1 MMNWTP
7 LTAGVET
14 VVVFVVGTVVAVR
27 MHHHFWPAVDD
38 DDDDYNLHQ
47 IVAGTHDGWL
57 FQASLYRRKNAPSPM
72 GPNCWLLMQAQWAL
86 HVQPPAPEMRMYV
99 LQEFPLLSPKS
110 IVNTCPVP
118 QSVTEDFFAPA
129 KKQIQVQQLIFGGT
143 KLDNCICY
151 SRASCT

>member
-1 MMNWTP
+1 MNWTP

-72 GPNCWLLMQAQWAL
+72 GPNC
-86 HVQPPAPEMRMYV
+86 
-99 LQEFPLLSPKS
+99 
-110 IVNTCPVP
+110 
-118 QSVTEDFFAPA
+118 
-129 KKQIQVQQLIFGGT
+129 
-143 KLDNCICY
+143 
-151 SRASCT
+151 